1 VKDCLIVTVTGGRAY
16 ESTLADMARFMAI
29 ISGRSR
35 SVVVRCG
42 GAKGL
47 DEQIY
52 DLVGLIDP
60 SRNIRRELWRA
71 DWDRFGRR
79 KAGPIRNRGMLRGDT
94 STIVRQC
101 VGGIATANK
110 PADLLVS
117 FPGGSGTRDC
127 TGAAGAL
134 GIPIKIMY

>member
-1 VKDCLIVTVTGGRAY
+1 MKDRLIVTVTGGRSY
-16 ESTLADMARFMAI
+16 QSTLIDLARFMVV

-35 SVVVRCG
+35 SVIVRCG
-42 GAKGL
+42 GAPGL

-60 SRNIRRELWRA
+60 SRGIERELWRA

-94 STIVRQC
+94 STIMRQC
-101 VGGIATANK
+101 VGVIATANE

-127 TGAAGAL
+127 TGAAKAL